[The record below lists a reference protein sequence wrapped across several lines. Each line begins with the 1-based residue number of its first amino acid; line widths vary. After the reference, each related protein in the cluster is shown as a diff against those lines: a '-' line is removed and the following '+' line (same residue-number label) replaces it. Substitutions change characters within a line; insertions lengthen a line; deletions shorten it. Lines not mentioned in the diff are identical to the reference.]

1 MEHTIAAISTSTM
14 SSGGISIVRMSGKD
28 AIETADKIFVS
39 KNGKKL
45 SEASSHTVHYGNI
58 VDEDGN
64 IIDEVLVIV
73 MRAPNTYTREDVV
86 EIDCHGGILVTRKV
100 LEAAIKAGAKPAE
113 PGEFTKRA
121 FLNGRIDLS
130 QAEAVIDVIN
140 SKNEYALKSSVS
152 QLDGKL
158 SAKIKEIR
166 EVILNHVAY
175 IEAAL
180 DDPEHISL
188 DNYVNNIEKD
198 VDNCVDNVYKLL
210 KTSDNGRIMRDGIRT
225 VILGKTNAG
234 KSSLLNALAKEE
246 RAIVTDIEGTTRD
259 VLEEQVNLGGVTLNL
274 VDTAGI
280 RKTDD
285 YVESIGVEKAKKYA
299 QDADLVIFVVDSSRP
314 LDKNDDDIISLI
326 QNKNVIVLLNKSDME
341 QVVKPEDLKNL
352 NKFSMVSIS
361 AKNETGLDKLEHAIK
376 DMFFNGEISFNEE
389 IYITNVRHKT
399 LLQEALDSLHMV
411 KDGINQGMS
420 EDFLTIDLMTAYEKL
435 GMIIG
440 EEVEDD
446 LADRIFSKFCMGK
459 KRLFKETAVKNL
471 CETYD
476 VVVVGAGHAGCEAA
490 LACARLGLNTIC
502 FTVSCESI
510 AMMPCNPNI
519 GGSSKGHLV
528 REIDALGG
536 EMGKNIDATFIQ
548 SKMLN
553 KSKGPAVHSLRAQAD
568 KSDYSHRMRK
578 IMENTDNLLVRQA
591 EVSEIIV
598 EDGIIKGVKTVSG
611 ASYFAKAVVLCTGV
625 YLKAKCIFGDVS
637 YETGPNGLLPANHLT
652 QSLVDNGIEVRR
664 FKTGTPARVDKR
676 SIDFSKM
683 TEQFGDERVVPF
695 SFTTDPETVQKD
707 QVSCWL
713 TYTNEET
720 HKIIRDNLDRSP
732 LYAGVIHGTG
742 ARIS

>member
-361 AKNETGLDKLEHAIK
+361 AKNETGIDKLEHAIK

-459 KRLFKETAVKNL
+459 
-471 CETYD
+471 
-476 VVVVGAGHAGCEAA
+476 
-490 LACARLGLNTIC
+490 
-502 FTVSCESI
+502 
-510 AMMPCNPNI
+510 
-519 GGSSKGHLV
+519 
-528 REIDALGG
+528 
-536 EMGKNIDATFIQ
+536 
-548 SKMLN
+548 
-553 KSKGPAVHSLRAQAD
+553 
-568 KSDYSHRMRK
+568 
-578 IMENTDNLLVRQA
+578 
-591 EVSEIIV
+591 
-598 EDGIIKGVKTVSG
+598 
-611 ASYFAKAVVLCTGV
+611 
-625 YLKAKCIFGDVS
+625 
-637 YETGPNGLLPANHLT
+637 
-652 QSLVDNGIEVRR
+652 
-664 FKTGTPARVDKR
+664 
-676 SIDFSKM
+676 
-683 TEQFGDERVVPF
+683 
-695 SFTTDPETVQKD
+695 
-707 QVSCWL
+707 
-713 TYTNEET
+713 
-720 HKIIRDNLDRSP
+720 
-732 LYAGVIHGTG
+732 
-742 ARIS
+742 

>member
-274 VDTAGI
+274 VDTAVI

-285 YVESIGVEKAKKYA
+285 YVESIGVEKAKKYS

-459 KRLFKETAVKNL
+459 
-471 CETYD
+471 
-476 VVVVGAGHAGCEAA
+476 
-490 LACARLGLNTIC
+490 
-502 FTVSCESI
+502 
-510 AMMPCNPNI
+510 
-519 GGSSKGHLV
+519 
-528 REIDALGG
+528 
-536 EMGKNIDATFIQ
+536 
-548 SKMLN
+548 
-553 KSKGPAVHSLRAQAD
+553 
-568 KSDYSHRMRK
+568 
-578 IMENTDNLLVRQA
+578 
-591 EVSEIIV
+591 
-598 EDGIIKGVKTVSG
+598 
-611 ASYFAKAVVLCTGV
+611 
-625 YLKAKCIFGDVS
+625 
-637 YETGPNGLLPANHLT
+637 
-652 QSLVDNGIEVRR
+652 
-664 FKTGTPARVDKR
+664 
-676 SIDFSKM
+676 
-683 TEQFGDERVVPF
+683 
-695 SFTTDPETVQKD
+695 
-707 QVSCWL
+707 
-713 TYTNEET
+713 
-720 HKIIRDNLDRSP
+720 
-732 LYAGVIHGTG
+732 
-742 ARIS
+742 

>member
-341 QVVKPEDLKNL
+341 QVVKPDDLKNL

-399 LLQEALDSLHMV
+399 LLKEALDSLHMV

-459 KRLFKETAVKNL
+459 
-471 CETYD
+471 
-476 VVVVGAGHAGCEAA
+476 
-490 LACARLGLNTIC
+490 
-502 FTVSCESI
+502 
-510 AMMPCNPNI
+510 
-519 GGSSKGHLV
+519 
-528 REIDALGG
+528 
-536 EMGKNIDATFIQ
+536 
-548 SKMLN
+548 
-553 KSKGPAVHSLRAQAD
+553 
-568 KSDYSHRMRK
+568 
-578 IMENTDNLLVRQA
+578 
-591 EVSEIIV
+591 
-598 EDGIIKGVKTVSG
+598 
-611 ASYFAKAVVLCTGV
+611 
-625 YLKAKCIFGDVS
+625 
-637 YETGPNGLLPANHLT
+637 
-652 QSLVDNGIEVRR
+652 
-664 FKTGTPARVDKR
+664 
-676 SIDFSKM
+676 
-683 TEQFGDERVVPF
+683 
-695 SFTTDPETVQKD
+695 
-707 QVSCWL
+707 
-713 TYTNEET
+713 
-720 HKIIRDNLDRSP
+720 
-732 LYAGVIHGTG
+732 
-742 ARIS
+742 

>member
-86 EIDCHGGILVTRKV
+86 EIDCNGGILVTRKV

-459 KRLFKETAVKNL
+459 
-471 CETYD
+471 
-476 VVVVGAGHAGCEAA
+476 
-490 LACARLGLNTIC
+490 
-502 FTVSCESI
+502 
-510 AMMPCNPNI
+510 
-519 GGSSKGHLV
+519 
-528 REIDALGG
+528 
-536 EMGKNIDATFIQ
+536 
-548 SKMLN
+548 
-553 KSKGPAVHSLRAQAD
+553 
-568 KSDYSHRMRK
+568 
-578 IMENTDNLLVRQA
+578 
-591 EVSEIIV
+591 
-598 EDGIIKGVKTVSG
+598 
-611 ASYFAKAVVLCTGV
+611 
-625 YLKAKCIFGDVS
+625 
-637 YETGPNGLLPANHLT
+637 
-652 QSLVDNGIEVRR
+652 
-664 FKTGTPARVDKR
+664 
-676 SIDFSKM
+676 
-683 TEQFGDERVVPF
+683 
-695 SFTTDPETVQKD
+695 
-707 QVSCWL
+707 
-713 TYTNEET
+713 
-720 HKIIRDNLDRSP
+720 
-732 LYAGVIHGTG
+732 
-742 ARIS
+742 

>member
-1 MEHTIAAISTSTM
+1 MEQTIAAISTSTM
-14 SSGGISIVRMSGKD
+14 SSGGISIVRISGEN
-28 AIETADKIFVS
+28 AISVADTIFEA
-39 KNGKKL
+39 KNNKKL
-45 SEASSHTVHYGNI
+45 SKADSHTIHYGVI
-58 VDEDGN
+58 KDGDEV
-64 IIDEVLVIV
+64 IDEVLVSV
-73 MRAPNTYTREDVV
+73 MKAPNTYTREDVI
-86 EIDCHGGILVTRKV
+86 EINCHGGILVTRKV
-100 LEAAIKAGAKPAE
+100 LDTVLKNGARPAE

-130 QAEAVIDVIN
+130 QAEAVIDIIN
-140 SKNEYALKSSVS
+140 ARNDYALKSSVN
-152 QLDGKL
+152 QLGGRL
-158 SAKIKEIR
+158 SEKITAIR
-166 EVILNHVAY
+166 EVILDNVAF
-175 IEAAL
+175 IESAL
-180 DDPEHISL
+180 DDPEHFDIN
-188 DNYVNNIEKD
+188 DNVDKMTKD
-198 VDNCVDNVYKLL
+198 VDNCVDKVDKLL

-459 KRLFKETAVKNL
+459 
-471 CETYD
+471 
-476 VVVVGAGHAGCEAA
+476 
-490 LACARLGLNTIC
+490 
-502 FTVSCESI
+502 
-510 AMMPCNPNI
+510 
-519 GGSSKGHLV
+519 
-528 REIDALGG
+528 
-536 EMGKNIDATFIQ
+536 
-548 SKMLN
+548 
-553 KSKGPAVHSLRAQAD
+553 
-568 KSDYSHRMRK
+568 
-578 IMENTDNLLVRQA
+578 
-591 EVSEIIV
+591 
-598 EDGIIKGVKTVSG
+598 
-611 ASYFAKAVVLCTGV
+611 
-625 YLKAKCIFGDVS
+625 
-637 YETGPNGLLPANHLT
+637 
-652 QSLVDNGIEVRR
+652 
-664 FKTGTPARVDKR
+664 
-676 SIDFSKM
+676 
-683 TEQFGDERVVPF
+683 
-695 SFTTDPETVQKD
+695 
-707 QVSCWL
+707 
-713 TYTNEET
+713 
-720 HKIIRDNLDRSP
+720 
-732 LYAGVIHGTG
+732 
-742 ARIS
+742 

>member
-376 DMFFNGEISFNEE
+376 DMFFNGEIS
-389 IYITNVRHKT
+389 
-399 LLQEALDSLHMV
+399 LHRISSY
-411 KDGINQGMS
+411 G
-420 EDFLTIDLMTAYEKL
+420 TI
-435 GMIIG
+435 IP
-440 EEVEDD
+440 
-446 LADRIFSKFCMGK
+446 
-459 KRLFKETAVKNL
+459 LF
-471 CETYD
+471 
-476 VVVVGAGHAGCEAA
+476 
-490 LACARLGLNTIC
+490 
-502 FTVSCESI
+502 
-510 AMMPCNPNI
+510 
-519 GGSSKGHLV
+519 
-528 REIDALGG
+528 
-536 EMGKNIDATFIQ
+536 
-548 SKMLN
+548 
-553 KSKGPAVHSLRAQAD
+553 
-568 KSDYSHRMRK
+568 
-578 IMENTDNLLVRQA
+578 
-591 EVSEIIV
+591 
-598 EDGIIKGVKTVSG
+598 
-611 ASYFAKAVVLCTGV
+611 
-625 YLKAKCIFGDVS
+625 
-637 YETGPNGLLPANHLT
+637 
-652 QSLVDNGIEVRR
+652 
-664 FKTGTPARVDKR
+664 
-676 SIDFSKM
+676 
-683 TEQFGDERVVPF
+683 VVP
-695 SFTTDPETVQKD
+695 
-707 QVSCWL
+707 
-713 TYTNEET
+713 
-720 HKIIRDNLDRSP
+720 
-732 LYAGVIHGTG
+732 
-742 ARIS
+742 

>member
-361 AKNETGLDKLEHAIK
+361 AKNETGLDKLEHSIK

-399 LLQEALDSLHMV
+399 LLKEALDSLHMV

-459 KRLFKETAVKNL
+459 
-471 CETYD
+471 
-476 VVVVGAGHAGCEAA
+476 
-490 LACARLGLNTIC
+490 
-502 FTVSCESI
+502 
-510 AMMPCNPNI
+510 
-519 GGSSKGHLV
+519 
-528 REIDALGG
+528 
-536 EMGKNIDATFIQ
+536 
-548 SKMLN
+548 
-553 KSKGPAVHSLRAQAD
+553 
-568 KSDYSHRMRK
+568 
-578 IMENTDNLLVRQA
+578 
-591 EVSEIIV
+591 
-598 EDGIIKGVKTVSG
+598 
-611 ASYFAKAVVLCTGV
+611 
-625 YLKAKCIFGDVS
+625 
-637 YETGPNGLLPANHLT
+637 
-652 QSLVDNGIEVRR
+652 
-664 FKTGTPARVDKR
+664 
-676 SIDFSKM
+676 
-683 TEQFGDERVVPF
+683 
-695 SFTTDPETVQKD
+695 
-707 QVSCWL
+707 
-713 TYTNEET
+713 
-720 HKIIRDNLDRSP
+720 
-732 LYAGVIHGTG
+732 
-742 ARIS
+742 

>member
-1 MEHTIAAISTSTM
+1 M

-210 KTSDNGRIMRDGIRT
+210 KTSDNGRIMRNGIRT

-459 KRLFKETAVKNL
+459 
-471 CETYD
+471 
-476 VVVVGAGHAGCEAA
+476 
-490 LACARLGLNTIC
+490 
-502 FTVSCESI
+502 
-510 AMMPCNPNI
+510 
-519 GGSSKGHLV
+519 
-528 REIDALGG
+528 
-536 EMGKNIDATFIQ
+536 
-548 SKMLN
+548 
-553 KSKGPAVHSLRAQAD
+553 
-568 KSDYSHRMRK
+568 
-578 IMENTDNLLVRQA
+578 
-591 EVSEIIV
+591 
-598 EDGIIKGVKTVSG
+598 
-611 ASYFAKAVVLCTGV
+611 
-625 YLKAKCIFGDVS
+625 
-637 YETGPNGLLPANHLT
+637 
-652 QSLVDNGIEVRR
+652 
-664 FKTGTPARVDKR
+664 
-676 SIDFSKM
+676 
-683 TEQFGDERVVPF
+683 
-695 SFTTDPETVQKD
+695 
-707 QVSCWL
+707 
-713 TYTNEET
+713 
-720 HKIIRDNLDRSP
+720 
-732 LYAGVIHGTG
+732 
-742 ARIS
+742 

>member
-314 LDKNDDDIISLI
+314 
-326 QNKNVIVLLNKSDME
+326 ME

-459 KRLFKETAVKNL
+459 
-471 CETYD
+471 
-476 VVVVGAGHAGCEAA
+476 
-490 LACARLGLNTIC
+490 
-502 FTVSCESI
+502 
-510 AMMPCNPNI
+510 
-519 GGSSKGHLV
+519 
-528 REIDALGG
+528 
-536 EMGKNIDATFIQ
+536 
-548 SKMLN
+548 
-553 KSKGPAVHSLRAQAD
+553 
-568 KSDYSHRMRK
+568 
-578 IMENTDNLLVRQA
+578 
-591 EVSEIIV
+591 
-598 EDGIIKGVKTVSG
+598 
-611 ASYFAKAVVLCTGV
+611 
-625 YLKAKCIFGDVS
+625 
-637 YETGPNGLLPANHLT
+637 
-652 QSLVDNGIEVRR
+652 
-664 FKTGTPARVDKR
+664 
-676 SIDFSKM
+676 
-683 TEQFGDERVVPF
+683 
-695 SFTTDPETVQKD
+695 
-707 QVSCWL
+707 
-713 TYTNEET
+713 
-720 HKIIRDNLDRSP
+720 
-732 LYAGVIHGTG
+732 
-742 ARIS
+742 

>member
-376 DMFFNGEISFNEE
+376 DMFFNGEISLNEE

-459 KRLFKETAVKNL
+459 
-471 CETYD
+471 
-476 VVVVGAGHAGCEAA
+476 
-490 LACARLGLNTIC
+490 
-502 FTVSCESI
+502 
-510 AMMPCNPNI
+510 
-519 GGSSKGHLV
+519 
-528 REIDALGG
+528 
-536 EMGKNIDATFIQ
+536 
-548 SKMLN
+548 
-553 KSKGPAVHSLRAQAD
+553 
-568 KSDYSHRMRK
+568 
-578 IMENTDNLLVRQA
+578 
-591 EVSEIIV
+591 
-598 EDGIIKGVKTVSG
+598 
-611 ASYFAKAVVLCTGV
+611 
-625 YLKAKCIFGDVS
+625 
-637 YETGPNGLLPANHLT
+637 
-652 QSLVDNGIEVRR
+652 
-664 FKTGTPARVDKR
+664 
-676 SIDFSKM
+676 
-683 TEQFGDERVVPF
+683 
-695 SFTTDPETVQKD
+695 
-707 QVSCWL
+707 
-713 TYTNEET
+713 
-720 HKIIRDNLDRSP
+720 
-732 LYAGVIHGTG
+732 
-742 ARIS
+742 

>member
-314 LDKNDDDIISLI
+314 LDKNDNDIISLI

-399 LLQEALDSLHMV
+399 LLKEALDSLHMV

-459 KRLFKETAVKNL
+459 
-471 CETYD
+471 
-476 VVVVGAGHAGCEAA
+476 
-490 LACARLGLNTIC
+490 
-502 FTVSCESI
+502 
-510 AMMPCNPNI
+510 
-519 GGSSKGHLV
+519 
-528 REIDALGG
+528 
-536 EMGKNIDATFIQ
+536 
-548 SKMLN
+548 
-553 KSKGPAVHSLRAQAD
+553 
-568 KSDYSHRMRK
+568 
-578 IMENTDNLLVRQA
+578 
-591 EVSEIIV
+591 
-598 EDGIIKGVKTVSG
+598 
-611 ASYFAKAVVLCTGV
+611 
-625 YLKAKCIFGDVS
+625 
-637 YETGPNGLLPANHLT
+637 
-652 QSLVDNGIEVRR
+652 
-664 FKTGTPARVDKR
+664 
-676 SIDFSKM
+676 
-683 TEQFGDERVVPF
+683 
-695 SFTTDPETVQKD
+695 
-707 QVSCWL
+707 
-713 TYTNEET
+713 
-720 HKIIRDNLDRSP
+720 
-732 LYAGVIHGTG
+732 
-742 ARIS
+742 

>member
-389 IYITNVRHKT
+389 IYITDVRHKT

-459 KRLFKETAVKNL
+459 
-471 CETYD
+471 
-476 VVVVGAGHAGCEAA
+476 
-490 LACARLGLNTIC
+490 
-502 FTVSCESI
+502 
-510 AMMPCNPNI
+510 
-519 GGSSKGHLV
+519 
-528 REIDALGG
+528 
-536 EMGKNIDATFIQ
+536 
-548 SKMLN
+548 
-553 KSKGPAVHSLRAQAD
+553 
-568 KSDYSHRMRK
+568 
-578 IMENTDNLLVRQA
+578 
-591 EVSEIIV
+591 
-598 EDGIIKGVKTVSG
+598 
-611 ASYFAKAVVLCTGV
+611 
-625 YLKAKCIFGDVS
+625 
-637 YETGPNGLLPANHLT
+637 
-652 QSLVDNGIEVRR
+652 
-664 FKTGTPARVDKR
+664 
-676 SIDFSKM
+676 
-683 TEQFGDERVVPF
+683 
-695 SFTTDPETVQKD
+695 
-707 QVSCWL
+707 
-713 TYTNEET
+713 
-720 HKIIRDNLDRSP
+720 
-732 LYAGVIHGTG
+732 
-742 ARIS
+742 

>member
-259 VLEEQVNLGGVTLNL
+259 EQVNLGGVTLNL

-399 LLQEALDSLHMV
+399 LLQEALDSLYMV

-459 KRLFKETAVKNL
+459 
-471 CETYD
+471 
-476 VVVVGAGHAGCEAA
+476 
-490 LACARLGLNTIC
+490 
-502 FTVSCESI
+502 
-510 AMMPCNPNI
+510 
-519 GGSSKGHLV
+519 
-528 REIDALGG
+528 
-536 EMGKNIDATFIQ
+536 
-548 SKMLN
+548 
-553 KSKGPAVHSLRAQAD
+553 
-568 KSDYSHRMRK
+568 
-578 IMENTDNLLVRQA
+578 
-591 EVSEIIV
+591 
-598 EDGIIKGVKTVSG
+598 
-611 ASYFAKAVVLCTGV
+611 
-625 YLKAKCIFGDVS
+625 
-637 YETGPNGLLPANHLT
+637 
-652 QSLVDNGIEVRR
+652 
-664 FKTGTPARVDKR
+664 
-676 SIDFSKM
+676 
-683 TEQFGDERVVPF
+683 
-695 SFTTDPETVQKD
+695 
-707 QVSCWL
+707 
-713 TYTNEET
+713 
-720 HKIIRDNLDRSP
+720 
-732 LYAGVIHGTG
+732 
-742 ARIS
+742 

>member
-341 QVVKPEDLKNL
+341 QVVKPDDLKNL

-459 KRLFKETAVKNL
+459 
-471 CETYD
+471 
-476 VVVVGAGHAGCEAA
+476 
-490 LACARLGLNTIC
+490 
-502 FTVSCESI
+502 
-510 AMMPCNPNI
+510 
-519 GGSSKGHLV
+519 
-528 REIDALGG
+528 
-536 EMGKNIDATFIQ
+536 
-548 SKMLN
+548 
-553 KSKGPAVHSLRAQAD
+553 
-568 KSDYSHRMRK
+568 
-578 IMENTDNLLVRQA
+578 
-591 EVSEIIV
+591 
-598 EDGIIKGVKTVSG
+598 
-611 ASYFAKAVVLCTGV
+611 
-625 YLKAKCIFGDVS
+625 
-637 YETGPNGLLPANHLT
+637 
-652 QSLVDNGIEVRR
+652 
-664 FKTGTPARVDKR
+664 
-676 SIDFSKM
+676 
-683 TEQFGDERVVPF
+683 
-695 SFTTDPETVQKD
+695 
-707 QVSCWL
+707 
-713 TYTNEET
+713 
-720 HKIIRDNLDRSP
+720 
-732 LYAGVIHGTG
+732 
-742 ARIS
+742 

>member
-234 KSSLLNALAKEE
+234 KSSLLNALAKEV

-399 LLQEALDSLHMV
+399 LLQEALDSLYMV

-459 KRLFKETAVKNL
+459 
-471 CETYD
+471 
-476 VVVVGAGHAGCEAA
+476 
-490 LACARLGLNTIC
+490 
-502 FTVSCESI
+502 
-510 AMMPCNPNI
+510 
-519 GGSSKGHLV
+519 
-528 REIDALGG
+528 
-536 EMGKNIDATFIQ
+536 
-548 SKMLN
+548 
-553 KSKGPAVHSLRAQAD
+553 
-568 KSDYSHRMRK
+568 
-578 IMENTDNLLVRQA
+578 
-591 EVSEIIV
+591 
-598 EDGIIKGVKTVSG
+598 
-611 ASYFAKAVVLCTGV
+611 
-625 YLKAKCIFGDVS
+625 
-637 YETGPNGLLPANHLT
+637 
-652 QSLVDNGIEVRR
+652 
-664 FKTGTPARVDKR
+664 
-676 SIDFSKM
+676 
-683 TEQFGDERVVPF
+683 
-695 SFTTDPETVQKD
+695 
-707 QVSCWL
+707 
-713 TYTNEET
+713 
-720 HKIIRDNLDRSP
+720 
-732 LYAGVIHGTG
+732 
-742 ARIS
+742 

>member
-411 KDGINQGMS
+411 KGGINQGMS

-459 KRLFKETAVKNL
+459 
-471 CETYD
+471 
-476 VVVVGAGHAGCEAA
+476 
-490 LACARLGLNTIC
+490 
-502 FTVSCESI
+502 
-510 AMMPCNPNI
+510 
-519 GGSSKGHLV
+519 
-528 REIDALGG
+528 
-536 EMGKNIDATFIQ
+536 
-548 SKMLN
+548 
-553 KSKGPAVHSLRAQAD
+553 
-568 KSDYSHRMRK
+568 
-578 IMENTDNLLVRQA
+578 
-591 EVSEIIV
+591 
-598 EDGIIKGVKTVSG
+598 
-611 ASYFAKAVVLCTGV
+611 
-625 YLKAKCIFGDVS
+625 
-637 YETGPNGLLPANHLT
+637 
-652 QSLVDNGIEVRR
+652 
-664 FKTGTPARVDKR
+664 
-676 SIDFSKM
+676 
-683 TEQFGDERVVPF
+683 
-695 SFTTDPETVQKD
+695 
-707 QVSCWL
+707 
-713 TYTNEET
+713 
-720 HKIIRDNLDRSP
+720 
-732 LYAGVIHGTG
+732 
-742 ARIS
+742 

>member
-274 VDTAGI
+274 IDTAGI

-326 QNKNVIVLLNKSDME
+326 QDKNVIVLLNKSDME

-361 AKNETGLDKLEHAIK
+361 AKNDTGLDKLEHAIK

-459 KRLFKETAVKNL
+459 
-471 CETYD
+471 
-476 VVVVGAGHAGCEAA
+476 
-490 LACARLGLNTIC
+490 
-502 FTVSCESI
+502 
-510 AMMPCNPNI
+510 
-519 GGSSKGHLV
+519 
-528 REIDALGG
+528 
-536 EMGKNIDATFIQ
+536 
-548 SKMLN
+548 
-553 KSKGPAVHSLRAQAD
+553 
-568 KSDYSHRMRK
+568 
-578 IMENTDNLLVRQA
+578 
-591 EVSEIIV
+591 
-598 EDGIIKGVKTVSG
+598 
-611 ASYFAKAVVLCTGV
+611 
-625 YLKAKCIFGDVS
+625 
-637 YETGPNGLLPANHLT
+637 
-652 QSLVDNGIEVRR
+652 
-664 FKTGTPARVDKR
+664 
-676 SIDFSKM
+676 
-683 TEQFGDERVVPF
+683 
-695 SFTTDPETVQKD
+695 
-707 QVSCWL
+707 
-713 TYTNEET
+713 
-720 HKIIRDNLDRSP
+720 
-732 LYAGVIHGTG
+732 
-742 ARIS
+742 

>member
-234 KSSLLNALAKEE
+234 KSSLLNALAKDE

-459 KRLFKETAVKNL
+459 
-471 CETYD
+471 
-476 VVVVGAGHAGCEAA
+476 
-490 LACARLGLNTIC
+490 
-502 FTVSCESI
+502 
-510 AMMPCNPNI
+510 
-519 GGSSKGHLV
+519 
-528 REIDALGG
+528 
-536 EMGKNIDATFIQ
+536 
-548 SKMLN
+548 
-553 KSKGPAVHSLRAQAD
+553 
-568 KSDYSHRMRK
+568 
-578 IMENTDNLLVRQA
+578 
-591 EVSEIIV
+591 
-598 EDGIIKGVKTVSG
+598 
-611 ASYFAKAVVLCTGV
+611 
-625 YLKAKCIFGDVS
+625 
-637 YETGPNGLLPANHLT
+637 
-652 QSLVDNGIEVRR
+652 
-664 FKTGTPARVDKR
+664 
-676 SIDFSKM
+676 
-683 TEQFGDERVVPF
+683 
-695 SFTTDPETVQKD
+695 
-707 QVSCWL
+707 
-713 TYTNEET
+713 
-720 HKIIRDNLDRSP
+720 
-732 LYAGVIHGTG
+732 
-742 ARIS
+742 

>member
-188 DNYVNNIEKD
+188 DNYVNTIEKD

-285 YVESIGVEKAKKYA
+285 YVESIGVEKAKNYA

-459 KRLFKETAVKNL
+459 
-471 CETYD
+471 
-476 VVVVGAGHAGCEAA
+476 
-490 LACARLGLNTIC
+490 
-502 FTVSCESI
+502 
-510 AMMPCNPNI
+510 
-519 GGSSKGHLV
+519 
-528 REIDALGG
+528 
-536 EMGKNIDATFIQ
+536 
-548 SKMLN
+548 
-553 KSKGPAVHSLRAQAD
+553 
-568 KSDYSHRMRK
+568 
-578 IMENTDNLLVRQA
+578 
-591 EVSEIIV
+591 
-598 EDGIIKGVKTVSG
+598 
-611 ASYFAKAVVLCTGV
+611 
-625 YLKAKCIFGDVS
+625 
-637 YETGPNGLLPANHLT
+637 
-652 QSLVDNGIEVRR
+652 
-664 FKTGTPARVDKR
+664 
-676 SIDFSKM
+676 
-683 TEQFGDERVVPF
+683 
-695 SFTTDPETVQKD
+695 
-707 QVSCWL
+707 
-713 TYTNEET
+713 
-720 HKIIRDNLDRSP
+720 
-732 LYAGVIHGTG
+732 
-742 ARIS
+742 

>member
-352 NKFSMVSIS
+352 NEFSMVSIS

-459 KRLFKETAVKNL
+459 
-471 CETYD
+471 
-476 VVVVGAGHAGCEAA
+476 
-490 LACARLGLNTIC
+490 
-502 FTVSCESI
+502 
-510 AMMPCNPNI
+510 
-519 GGSSKGHLV
+519 
-528 REIDALGG
+528 
-536 EMGKNIDATFIQ
+536 
-548 SKMLN
+548 
-553 KSKGPAVHSLRAQAD
+553 
-568 KSDYSHRMRK
+568 
-578 IMENTDNLLVRQA
+578 
-591 EVSEIIV
+591 
-598 EDGIIKGVKTVSG
+598 
-611 ASYFAKAVVLCTGV
+611 
-625 YLKAKCIFGDVS
+625 
-637 YETGPNGLLPANHLT
+637 
-652 QSLVDNGIEVRR
+652 
-664 FKTGTPARVDKR
+664 
-676 SIDFSKM
+676 
-683 TEQFGDERVVPF
+683 
-695 SFTTDPETVQKD
+695 
-707 QVSCWL
+707 
-713 TYTNEET
+713 
-720 HKIIRDNLDRSP
+720 
-732 LYAGVIHGTG
+732 
-742 ARIS
+742 

>member
-58 VDEDGN
+58 VDGDGN

-459 KRLFKETAVKNL
+459 
-471 CETYD
+471 
-476 VVVVGAGHAGCEAA
+476 
-490 LACARLGLNTIC
+490 
-502 FTVSCESI
+502 
-510 AMMPCNPNI
+510 
-519 GGSSKGHLV
+519 
-528 REIDALGG
+528 
-536 EMGKNIDATFIQ
+536 
-548 SKMLN
+548 
-553 KSKGPAVHSLRAQAD
+553 
-568 KSDYSHRMRK
+568 
-578 IMENTDNLLVRQA
+578 
-591 EVSEIIV
+591 
-598 EDGIIKGVKTVSG
+598 
-611 ASYFAKAVVLCTGV
+611 
-625 YLKAKCIFGDVS
+625 
-637 YETGPNGLLPANHLT
+637 
-652 QSLVDNGIEVRR
+652 
-664 FKTGTPARVDKR
+664 
-676 SIDFSKM
+676 
-683 TEQFGDERVVPF
+683 
-695 SFTTDPETVQKD
+695 
-707 QVSCWL
+707 
-713 TYTNEET
+713 
-720 HKIIRDNLDRSP
+720 
-732 LYAGVIHGTG
+732 
-742 ARIS
+742 

>member
-86 EIDCHGGILVTRKV
+86 EIDCHGGIIVTRKV

-459 KRLFKETAVKNL
+459 
-471 CETYD
+471 
-476 VVVVGAGHAGCEAA
+476 
-490 LACARLGLNTIC
+490 
-502 FTVSCESI
+502 
-510 AMMPCNPNI
+510 
-519 GGSSKGHLV
+519 
-528 REIDALGG
+528 
-536 EMGKNIDATFIQ
+536 
-548 SKMLN
+548 
-553 KSKGPAVHSLRAQAD
+553 
-568 KSDYSHRMRK
+568 
-578 IMENTDNLLVRQA
+578 
-591 EVSEIIV
+591 
-598 EDGIIKGVKTVSG
+598 
-611 ASYFAKAVVLCTGV
+611 
-625 YLKAKCIFGDVS
+625 
-637 YETGPNGLLPANHLT
+637 
-652 QSLVDNGIEVRR
+652 
-664 FKTGTPARVDKR
+664 
-676 SIDFSKM
+676 
-683 TEQFGDERVVPF
+683 
-695 SFTTDPETVQKD
+695 
-707 QVSCWL
+707 
-713 TYTNEET
+713 
-720 HKIIRDNLDRSP
+720 
-732 LYAGVIHGTG
+732 
-742 ARIS
+742 